1 MSANNRVGGGIV
13 LNERK
18 KKILQIIIE
27 DYISSAEPVGSRT
40 IARKYDLGLSPAT
53 IRNEMSDLEL
63 LGYLEQPHT
72 SAGRIPSAQAYRFY
86 VDALIEPGTLTDN
99 DMALIDGWYN
109 ERRRN
114 IDDIFQSTAKILSR
128 MTQNVSMVLTNQ
140 QTIANFCYLK
150 FLPLDSQHAI
160 LCIVADDG
168 SIDTNVVDIPLGMSS
183 EEMDYLAGKM
193 SKLLEDRN
201 LSDISVEILQN
212 VHTDVVEDKL
222 IFSSLLQ
229 AVRKMTGGRQEQK
242 VFLGGTKQL
251 LNQPEFRD
259 VERVRNLLGILEE
272 EKVLKDLLQGGEDSG
287 LKVTIGSENKFTG
300 IQDCSMVQA
309 TYRLNGQIV
318 GTMAVLGPTRMEY
331 GKVISVM
338 DYLHKYLKTILDK

>member
-1 MSANNRVGGGIV
+1 M

-229 AVRKMTGGRQEQK
+229 AVRKTTGRRQEQK

>member
-1 MSANNRVGGGIV
+1 M
-13 LNERK
+13 LKERK

-86 VDALIEPGTLTDN
+86 VDALIKPGTLTDN

-229 AVRKMTGGRQEQK
+229 AVRKMTGRRQEQK

>member
-1 MSANNRVGGGIV
+1 M

-40 IARKYDLGLSPAT
+40 IARKYDLGFSPAT

-128 MTQNVSMVLTNQ
+128 MTQNVSMVLTKQ

-168 SIDTNVVDIPLGMSS
+168 SIDTNVIDIPLGMSS

-201 LSDISVEILQN
+201 LSDISVEILQT

-229 AVRKMTGGRQEQK
+229 AVRKMTGRRQEQK

>member
-1 MSANNRVGGGIV
+1 M

-212 VHTDVVEDKL
+212 VYTDVVEDKL

-229 AVRKMTGGRQEQK
+229 PVRKMTGRRQEQK

>member
-1 MSANNRVGGGIV
+1 M

-150 FLPLDSQHAI
+150 FLPHGRSTRSSGRTH
-160 LCIVADDG
+160 G
-168 SIDTNVVDIPLGMSS
+168 WSMPL
-183 EEMDYLAGKM
+183 
-193 SKLLEDRN
+193 R
-201 LSDISVEILQN
+201 
-212 VHTDVVEDKL
+212 
-222 IFSSLLQ
+222 
-229 AVRKMTGGRQEQK
+229 RQCPSWSPRHYKSPHCPQ
-242 VFLGGTKQL
+242 Q
-251 LNQPEFRD
+251 R
-259 VERVRNLLGILEE
+259 
-272 EKVLKDLLQGGEDSG
+272 
-287 LKVTIGSENKFTG
+287 
-300 IQDCSMVQA
+300 A
-309 TYRLNGQIV
+309 
-318 GTMAVLGPTRMEY
+318 
-331 GKVISVM
+331 
-338 DYLHKYLKTILDK
+338 

>member
-1 MSANNRVGGGIV
+1 M

-168 SIDTNVVDIPLGMSS
+168 SIDTNVIDIPLGMSS

-201 LSDISVEILQN
+201 LSDISVEILQT

-229 AVRKMTGGRQEQK
+229 AVRKMTGRRQEQK

-338 DYLHKYLKTILDK
+338 DLSLIHISEPTRP

>member
-1 MSANNRVGGGIV
+1 M

-229 AVRKMTGGRQEQK
+229 AIRKMTGRRQEQK

>member
-1 MSANNRVGGGIV
+1 M

-229 AVRKMTGGRQEQK
+229 AVRKMTGRRQEQK

-259 VERVRNLLGILEE
+259 VERVRNLFGILEE

>member
-1 MSANNRVGGGIV
+1 M

-86 VDALIEPGTLTDN
+86 VDSLVEPGTLTDK

-128 MTQNVSMVLTNQ
+128 MTQNVSMVITNQ
-140 QTIANFCYLK
+140 QTTANFSYLK

-160 LCIVADDG
+160 LCVVADDG
-168 SIDTNVVDIPLGMSS
+168 SIDTGVVEVPLGMTS
-183 EEMDYLAGKM
+183 EELDYLAGKM
-193 SKLLEDRN
+193 SKLMEARSLK
-201 LSDISVEILQN
+201 DISVDVLQN
-212 VHTDVVEDKL
+212 IHTNVVEDRL

-229 AVRKMTGGRQEQK
+229 TIRKMAVQKQEQK
-242 VFLGGTKQL
+242 VFLGGTKQI

-259 VERVRNLLGILEE
+259 MERVRDLLGILEE
-272 EKVLKDLLQGGEDSG
+272 EKLLKDLLQGGENSG
-287 LKVTIGSENKFTG
+287 LRVTIGSENEFTG
-300 IQDCSMVQA
+300 IHDCSMVQA

-338 DYLHKYLKTILDK
+338 DYLHKYLRTILDK

>member
-1 MSANNRVGGGIV
+1 M

-140 QTIANFCYLK
+140 QTIANFCSLK

-168 SIDTNVVDIPLGMSS
+168 SIDTNVIDIPLGMSS

-201 LSDISVEILQN
+201 LSDISVEILQT

-229 AVRKMTGGRQEQK
+229 AVRKMTGRRQEQK

-259 VERVRNLLGILEE
+259 VERVRNLLSILEE

>member
-1 MSANNRVGGGIV
+1 M

-72 SAGRIPSAQAYRFY
+72 SGGRIPSAQAYRFY

-168 SIDTNVVDIPLGMSS
+168 SIDTNVIDIPLGMSS

-201 LSDISVEILQN
+201 LSDISVEILQT

-229 AVRKMTGGRQEQK
+229 AVRKMTGRRQEQK